1 MASQRPELSAGS
13 ASDGQGENVRSI
25 VFAPLP
31 TRLAVGL
38 PLAAL
43 VACDIALGWFYLPVF
58 SIVMGAVAA
67 LVLLFNV
74 GMTATA
80 DGIRLSALG
89 LPLVRVPREAI
100 STVTPVAVIGSPW
113 ATRWLFGVMW
123 HPMGI
128 LFAAGTPLIKVERL
142 TRMPVIVSCSSDDAA
157 ERITRVLGL
166 EANADTA

>member
-1 MASQRPELSAGS
+1 MGRART
-13 ASDGQGENVRSI
+13 SDRS
-25 VFAPLP
+25 
-31 TRLAVGL
+31 
-38 PLAAL
+38 
-43 VACDIALGWFYLPVF
+43 
-58 SIVMGAVAA
+58 S
-67 LVLLFNV
+67 
-74 GMTATA
+74 
-80 DGIRLSALG
+80 S
-89 LPLVRVPREAI
+89 PRCRR
-100 STVTPVAVIGSPW
+100 GSPW